1 MHSKIIGLGDEND
14 FNVLDDVKRPVQTR
28 MWNIINIKFVYMRY
42 ISMRKITGEEK
53 KEWSQSDPRVIQ
65 KWSQSGPRVVPET
78 SVSPELS
85 GMSPI
90 CPQDVPKMSPRWTE
104 WKLKNWQDHWKE
116 LLLELNKIIQFFRL
130 SWTAFVHMTN
140 IFINRRPSSIF
151 SRIINHWALV
161 ILTNFLARLAIS
173 LSSGMLNLTI
183 AGSAIF
189 FRKPRVNSF
198 KNVPMTEICSSFLEA
213 CLSFALSFLGTVLLG
228 WTIVL
233 AFTFPAT
240 KSLLDPTLQCNPIH
254 SNA

>member
-1 MHSKIIGLGDEND
+1 
-14 FNVLDDVKRPVQTR
+14 
-28 MWNIINIKFVYMRY
+28 MRY
-42 ISMRKITGEEK
+42 ISMRKIIGEEK
-53 KEWSQSDPRVIQ
+53 KEWPQSDPRVIQ
-65 KWSQSGPRVVPET
+65 ERSQSDPRDI
-78 SVSPELS
+78 SVTRV
-85 GMSPI
+85 I
-90 CPQDVPKMSPRWTE
+90 RDVRKMVLNKIMDRVE
-104 WKLKNWQDHWKE
+104 IQKLTGSIKAYYHCKE
-116 LLLELNKIIQFFRL
+116 PLLELKKIIQFFRL

-140 IFINRRPSSIF
+140 IFINKYPSSTF

-161 ILTNFLARLAIS
+161 ILTNFLARLALA

-189 FRKPRVNSF
+189 FRKPRVTSF

-240 KSLLDPTLQCNPIH
+240 ESLLDPTLQCNPIH